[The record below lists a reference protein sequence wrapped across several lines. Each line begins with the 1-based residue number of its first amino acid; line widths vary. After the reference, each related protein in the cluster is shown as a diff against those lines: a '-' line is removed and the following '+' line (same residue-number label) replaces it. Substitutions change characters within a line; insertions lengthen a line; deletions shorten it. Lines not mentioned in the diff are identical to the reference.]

1 MSETISPVQR
11 PGNAAGTG
19 KTKRLGLRL
28 VTGGILL
35 ALVLAVVTLRLLR
48 LSELPPGL
56 DYDEGAHGVD
66 ALRVLQGEHAVFFP
80 ESHGRE
86 GLIVYAIALTTSLLG
101 RTILAVRLPTALAS
115 AGTVFVVF
123 WLGGLLFGHDEE
135 SGRPTPWR
143 GLLIAGV
150 GAGLLAVSFSQTV
163 IGRTAFRAN
172 FVPLLFC
179 LSLALL
185 WGGWRC
191 RSWWRIALAGVCAG
205 LLAYTY
211 IAARFTPFL
220 FLSFGLS
227 FLLPLGKSENGV
239 GSGEG
244 VLSRLTTRMRAE
256 LPWASVFVG
265 VAGAVAAP
273 ILIYFVLHP
282 DQFFVR
288 SNQLLVFQTD
298 RNQGGPLWAF
308 LINVWD
314 HLLAFGFRGDPSL
327 RHNYSGQPMLNTGEA
342 LFFWLGVGMAL
353 WRWQRPAYRL
363 LLLWLGLLLLPA
375 MLSKDENVP
384 HFLRMIGAAPAIY
397 LLVGIGLWETLQFL
411 RERFLCERVNSAR
424 DWGRGEIKAS
434 IVVGVVVGG
443 VILVQ
448 GAFTNRAYFQTW
460 AEASETRKAT
470 ETQQWQELAR
480 VLRAQPPAVDMAY
493 LIPSYA
499 WHYSFEFLYDDAAPG
514 QVIYL
519 APSNLTQKIES
530 ALPAMENFGKVKF
543 VDWDND
549 LVGGDAT
556 AEEHFVVLLGKY
568 GRFLSSD
575 AYGSFQ
581 VHNYIDVALDRPWTI
596 YEYLEP
602 LTVHFDGRISL
613 HAFALGQGEEQ
624 LSLQQPFILEEK
636 PAPWVAL
643 QWQTGPGLDIDYS
656 ISLRLHNAE
665 GREVYQTDEVLWN
678 EQTSPTSLWL
688 PENMVDTTFYLEIP
702 ADLPPG
708 EYELR
713 LVVYDFETLKPTV
726 ELGVWEP
733 ETTLTRLQLG
743 ELK

>member
-1 MSETISPVQR
+1 MQR
-11 PGNAAGTG
+11 PVNAAATG
-19 KTKRLGLRL
+19 KTGRFVLRL
-28 VTGGILL
+28 VIGGILL
-35 ALVLAVVTLRLLR
+35 ALGLAVVTLRLQR

-56 DYDEGAHGVD
+56 AYDEGAHGVD

-86 GLIVYAIALTTSLLG
+86 GLIVYAVALTTSFLG

-115 AGTVFVVF
+115 AGTVFIVF
-123 WLGGLLFGHDEE
+123 WLGWLLFGSDEK
-135 SGRPTPWR
+135 SGRATPWR
-143 GLLIAGV
+143 GLLVGGV
-150 GAGLLAVSFSQTV
+150 GAGLLAVSLSQTV

-191 RSWWRIALAGVCAG
+191 RSRRRIALAGVCAG

-220 FLSFGLS
+220 FLFFGLS
-227 FLLPLGKSENGV
+227 FLFPLGRSRNGV
-239 GSGEG
+239 ESSEG
-244 VLSRLTTRMRAE
+244 VLSRLTTRVRVE
-256 LPWASVFVG
+256 LPLASVFVG
-265 VAGAVAAP
+265 VAGAVATP
-273 ILIYFVLHP
+273 ILFYFVLHP

-298 RNQGGPLWAF
+298 GSQGGPLWA
-308 LINVWD
+308 LLLNVWN
-314 HLLAFGFRGDPSL
+314 HLLAFGFRGDPSM
-327 RHNYSGQPMLNTGEA
+327 RHNYSGQPMLNTWEA

-397 LLVGIGLWETLQFL
+397 LLAGIGVWETHQFFRGRFLWE
-411 RERFLCERVNSAR
+411 RVKSAR
-424 DWGRGEIKAS
+424 EWGLDETKVS
-434 IVVGVVVGG
+434 ILVGFVVGG

-448 GAFTNRAYFQTW
+448 GALTYRAYFQTW
-460 AEASETRKAT
+460 AEAPEIRRAT
-470 ETQQWQELAR
+470 EAQQWQELDR

-499 WHYSFEFLYDDAAPG
+499 WHYSFEYLYDEAAPD

-530 ALPAMENFGKVKF
+530 TLEAMEKVGKVKF
-543 VDWDND
+543 VDWDNG

-568 GRFLSSD
+568 GRFLGSEVH
-575 AYGSFQ
+575 GSFQ
-581 VHNYIDVALDRPWTI
+581 VHNYIDMALDRPWTI

-602 LTVHFDGRISL
+602 LTVHFDGGISL
-613 HAFALGQGEEQ
+613 HGLAMGQGEEQ
-624 LSLQQPFILEEK
+624 LSPHRPFILGEEH
-636 PAPWVAL
+636 ALWVAL
-643 QWQTGPGLDIDYS
+643 QWQTAPGLDIDYS

-665 GREVYQTDEVLWN
+665 GRGVYQTDEVLWN
-678 EQTSPTSLWL
+678 EETSPTSLWL

-702 ADLPPG
+702 TDLPPG

-713 LVVYDFETLKPTV
+713 LVVYDFETLNPTV

-733 ETTLTRLQLG
+733 ETILARLKLA
-743 ELK
+743 EAD